1 MAFQFYCH
9 ANAILFAVLYPR
21 RTAFIFPHL
30 KALFTTPS
38 RGCTLQ
44 QHWHLSLI
52 YSTSAMAVAMLDV
65 RNRVG
70 DHHGPRSVD
79 GECVFSFGHRLLNF
93 QSARVTYFVTHR
105 CLSIWFTT
113 R

>member
-1 MAFQFYCH
+1 MHVQFYCH
-9 ANAILFAVLYPR
+9 ANAILFTVLYPR
-21 RTAFIFPHL
+21 PLAFIFPHL

-38 RGCTLQ
+38 RGCPSL
-44 QHWHLSLI
+44 QHWRLSLI
-52 YSTSAMAVAMLDV
+52 YSTSAMAVACLDV

-79 GECVFSFGHRLLNF
+79 GDVVFSFGHRLLNF
-93 QSARVTYFVTHR
+93 QSARVTYLLTHR
-105 CLSIWFTT
+105 YLSIWFTT